1 MISEVCMLQNKTEA
15 AKRKEIPIQLKIL
28 QKLYIIKA
36 AADTT
41 CYQLVYL
48 ETNKLSLSTTRGN
61 THASFTAFKIKVR
74 FYISI
79 NV

>member
-1 MISEVCMLQNKTEA
+1 MISEVCMLQVKTEA
-15 AKRKEIPIQLKIL
+15 AKRKEIPSQLKIL

-48 ETNKLSLSTTRGN
+48 ETNKLFKAYLRQGEI
-61 THASFTAFKIKVR
+61 HMQASQHLKLKFVFI
-74 FYISI
+74 
-79 NV
+79 